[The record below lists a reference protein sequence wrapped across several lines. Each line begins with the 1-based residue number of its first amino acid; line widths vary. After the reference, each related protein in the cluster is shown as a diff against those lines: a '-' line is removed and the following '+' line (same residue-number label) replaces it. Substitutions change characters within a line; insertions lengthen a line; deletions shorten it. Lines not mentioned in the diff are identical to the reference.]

1 MNEVPEF
8 YQFTLSYDKEIIFYC
23 PNTCI
28 YERKKVEIFKI
39 RHFST
44 FARVGGF
51 FKASIIFKVCHTWQ
65 KWPCWSTKLNYYFRR
80 FCLKV

>member
-51 FKASIIFKVCHTWQ
+51 CLSFYYILKFATRGKSGLVGRQNLIIIFAD
-65 KWPCWSTKLNYYFRR
+65 FA
-80 FCLKV
+80 